1 MLQPSFDPSVAWLCH
16 PLFATTN
23 LSYRFPIVKV
33 PPPPLSVTTGMIQ
46 IDTVLQYISGAGFNI
61 MFFSITSNY
70 ISSVVLNTGS
80 FYNMSLLN
88 ADRLERQVSTL
99 W

>member
-61 MFFSITSNY
+61 MVFFNY
-70 ISSVVLNTGS
+70 IKLYIKRG
-80 FYNMSLLN
+80 FKHGIFL
-88 ADRLERQVSTL
+88 
-99 W
+99 